1 VEPYAPPPLEAF
13 ARNGELRLA
22 ALIVALVVIPGAME
36 KLFRPTRTRGESE
49 ARQGEAGRI
58 KRRHVRAPRSC

>member
-1 VEPYAPPPLEAF
+1 VEPYSPPPLEAF
-13 ARNGELRLA
+13 VRNGELRLA

-36 KLFRPTRTRGESE
+36 KVSAPAPVRGESE
-49 ARQGEAGRI
+49 ARQGDAGRV

>member
-1 VEPYAPPPLEAF
+1 VQPYAPPPLEAF
-13 ARNGELRLA
+13 VRNGELRLA

-36 KLFRPTRTRGESE
+36 KVSRSAGSGAETE
-49 ARQGEAGRI
+49 ARQGTTGRV